1 MQWLRVAEVLISS
14 ALTLG
19 ACGGLDGWIHYP
31 QHRAD
36 VPVVELPQVYLPWRL
51 VTTPKLYQVPIHCW
65 VDMVLGL
72 RKSSI
77 DFSLRPGFEPGPS
90 QL

>member
-1 MQWLRVAEVLISS
+1 MAGVAEVLISS

-36 VPVVELPQVYLPWRL
+36 VPVIELPQVYLPWRL

-65 VDMVLGL
+65 VDKVMGF
-72 RKSSI
+72 RKI
-77 DFSLRPGFEPGPS
+77 PHTDFSLRPGFQPELS
-90 QL
+90 WL